1 MAVRNKFKYG
11 LLAFLVSAALTGCGL
26 DGDDGA
32 QGETGAQGPQGEQG
46 DPGTD
51 GSDGTDA
58 SIGIA
63 MDIVGR
69 AFLGNQTAA
78 EIVQYHAETNTI
90 YATNGETNTI
100 AVIDASSVNTA
111 TMADP
116 INTTTLTLTTIAL
129 PADINGVTLGS
140 LTSIAVSGDLMA
152 VAVPADVKT
161 DNGYVL
167 FYNGLDSSAPA
178 FLDSVEV
185 GALPDMVTFTPDGGK
200 VLVANE
206 GEPSDDYTI
215 DPEGSVS
222 VINILA
228 SGEPEETGTTI
239 GFTALNGTEAD
250 LMAQGM
256 MFPNPA
262 GRTINGT
269 AITST
274 VAKDLEP
281 EYITATN
288 DIAYVS
294 LQENNGLA
302 IIDLEELTVDVVG
315 LGTKSWAGL
324 NIDIQEN
331 DAVSFGQYTGIYGVY
346 QPDTIANFTWK
357 DATFILTANEGD
369 AREYFF
375 DAADEAA
382 CTAAGGV
389 DFDEDD
395 GCLAYTDEVKVEDLT
410 AAANSE
416 LAMLQA
422 TGEADDL
429 RVTSAMGDADGNGE
443 YDAAYA
449 YGARSFTIWDQNG
462 LVVYDSGDDF
472 ERITASVHGA
482 QFNNG
487 DGENASDSRSENKG
501 PEPEALTV
509 GQVGD
514 RTYAFIGTERMGGIF
529 VYDVTNPYDVQFAE
543 YVINRDLTEGLT
555 SDDVIGDLAPESLVF
570 VSAEDSP
577 SGVPLLVVGNEV
589 SGTVT
594 VWQINQL

>member
-46 DPGTD
+46 EPGTD

-78 EIVQYHAETNTI
+78 EIVQYHAGTSTI

-111 TMADP
+111 TMSDP
-116 INTTTLTLTTIAL
+116 INTTTLTPTTIAL

-140 LTSIAVSGDLMA
+140 LTSIAISGDLMA
-152 VAVPADVKT
+152 VSVPADVKT

-215 DPEGSVS
+215 DPEGSIT

-239 GFTALNGTEAD
+239 GFTAFNGTEAD

-262 GRTINGT
+262 GQTINGT
-269 AITST
+269 VITST

-288 DIAYVS
+288 DVAYVS

-302 IIDLEELTVDVVG
+302 ILDLEELTVDVVG
-315 LGTKSWAGL
+315 LGAKSWAGL

-331 DAVSFGQYTGIYGVY
+331 DAVSFGQYTGLYGVY

-422 TGEADDL
+422 TGEADVL

-487 DGENASDSRSENKG
+487 DDENAGDSRSENKG

>member
-90 YATNGETNTI
+90 YATNSANNTI
-100 AVIDASSVNTA
+100 AVIDASSVSTA

-116 INTTTLTLTTIAL
+116 INNTTLTQTTIAL
-129 PADINGVTLGS
+129 PADLNGVTLGS
-140 LTSIAVSGDLMA
+140 VTSIAVSGDLMA

-206 GEPSDDYTI
+206 GEPSGDYTI
-215 DPEGSVS
+215 DPEGSVT

-228 SGEPEETGTTI
+228 SGEPEETGTTV

-288 DIAYVS
+288 DVAYVS

-346 QPDTIANFTWK
+346 QPDTLASFTWK
-357 DATFILTANEGD
+357 GATFIVTANEGD

-375 DAADEAA
+375 EAADEAA
-382 CTAAGGV
+382 CIAAGGIS
-389 DFDEDD
+389 FDADD

-410 AAANSE
+410 ATANSE

-422 TGEADDL
+422 TGEADNL
-429 RVTSAMGDADGNGE
+429 RVTSAMGDADGDGE
-443 YDAAYA
+443 YDAAYT

-487 DGENASDSRSENKG
+487 DDENAGDSRSENKG

-543 YVINRDLTEGLT
+543 YVINRDLTEGLAN
-555 SDDVIGDLAPESLVF
+555 SDVIGDLAPESLVF

>member
-90 YATNGETNTI
+90 YATNSANNTI
-100 AVIDASSVNTA
+100 AVIDASSVSTA

-116 INTTTLTLTTIAL
+116 INNTTLTQTTIAL

-140 LTSIAVSGDLMA
+140 VTSIAVSGDLMA

-206 GEPSDDYTI
+206 GEPSGDYTI
-215 DPEGSVS
+215 DPEGSVT

-228 SGEPEETGTTI
+228 SGEPEETGTTV

-288 DIAYVS
+288 DVAYVS

-346 QPDTIANFTWK
+346 QPDTLASFTWK
-357 DATFILTANEGD
+357 GATFIVTANEGD

-375 DAADEAA
+375 EAADEAA
-382 CTAAGGV
+382 CIAAGGIS
-389 DFDEDD
+389 FDADD

-410 AAANSE
+410 ATANSE

-422 TGEADDL
+422 TGEADNL
-429 RVTSAMGDADGNGE
+429 RVTSAMGDADGDGE
-443 YDAAYA
+443 YDAAYT

-487 DGENASDSRSENKG
+487 DDENAGDSRSENKG

-543 YVINRDLTEGLT
+543 YVINRDLTEGLAN
-555 SDDVIGDLAPESLVF
+555 SDVIGDLAPESLVF
-570 VSAEDSP
+570 VSAEESP